1 MNLIAAFDGA
11 VRKHSD
17 KTFLRS
23 GDVSIS
29 YGEMKARSHLAAA
42 VLAEADVGPGAKRPT
57 DGSDRFDFLEISAA
71 IRAILKNDENVAPRN
86 YGRNSIVQARDDPVT
101 ASC

>member
-11 VRKHSD
+11 IRKHSD
-17 KTFLRS
+17 KMFLRS

-42 VLAEADVGPGAKRPT
+42 ELRRFIQKNRLDSRRRRPRPPPLVLTYSGPPT
-57 DGSDRFDFLEISAA
+57 GSAA
-71 IRAILKNDENVAPRN
+71 DR
-86 YGRNSIVQARDDPVT
+86 
-101 ASC
+101 

>member
-1 MNLIAAFDGA
+1 MNLIAAFDGP

-29 YGEMKARSHLAAA
+29 YGEMK
-42 VLAEADVGPGAKRPT
+42 GP
-57 DGSDRFDFLEISAA
+57 
-71 IRAILKNDENVAPRN
+71 
-86 YGRNSIVQARDDPVT
+86 
-101 ASC
+101 